1 MADFQKILKDTLL
14 SEGGFS
20 NDPDDNGGMTIFGIA
35 RTRNPQWAGWRD
47 VDKIIRDNGWNVN
60 NESHWPLIAKACKYL
75 ESIESFYRI
84 NFWNVI
90 KGDQITSNAVAGSL
104 FDYGVNTGMGTAVKN
119 IQNCLKITSDGSFG
133 PKSLATLNEYIVN
146 GNVYQLLQEFTL
158 RKLLRYVKIVKVD
171 EDQIKY
177 IFGWTSRSFLNLERG
192 YSLDTITEPK
202 FADLYAY
209 VKAGRNNKSLRQDTE
224 KCMYLVKSCL
234 NQYNIV

>member
-1 MADFQKILKDTLL
+1 MADFKKILKDTLL

-20 NDPDDNGGMTIFGIA
+20 NDPDDNGGMTIYGIA
-35 RTRNPQWAGWRD
+35 RTRNPQWAGWKK
-47 VDKIIRDNGWNVN
+47 VDAIIRENGWNIN

-75 ESIESFYRI
+75 EEIESFYRI
-84 NFWNVI
+84 NFWNTI
-90 KGDQITSNAVAGSL
+90 KGDQITSNVVAGSI

-119 IQNCLKITSDGSFG
+119 IQKCLKITADGSFG
-133 PKSLATLNEYIVN
+133 PKSLETLNNYIIN
-146 GNVYQLLQEFTL
+146 RSVYSLLQEFTF
-158 RKLLRYVKIVKVD
+158 RKLLRYVKIVTAD
-171 EDQIKY
+171 PDQIEY

-202 FADLYAY
+202 FAELYAY
-209 VKAGRNNKSLRQDTE
+209 IKEGRNNKSLRQNTN